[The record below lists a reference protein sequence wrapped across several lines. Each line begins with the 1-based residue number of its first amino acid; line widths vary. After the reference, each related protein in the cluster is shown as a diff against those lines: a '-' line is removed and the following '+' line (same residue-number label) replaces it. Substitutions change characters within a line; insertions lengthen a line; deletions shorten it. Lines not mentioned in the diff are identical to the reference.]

1 MVNNSIVSS
10 AEITETVSLVNPI
23 FLNVLNALVI
33 LFLGFIIGRI
43 LRSVI
48 LRIFEFADLDAF
60 LRNKFKIKRASY
72 ILSKIVEIIIYLIT
86 IILVLIKINLA
97 TTIITTIIIILI
109 VFLTLFFIF
118 GLNDIIAN
126 FFSGVLFR
134 MKKTISVG
142 DRIKIRQKNRLIIGT
157 ISDIT
162 MLEIK
167 IKTEREE
174 LIIPNTLLAR
184 SIVTKMKKT
193 T

>member
-33 LFLGFIIGRI
+33 LFLGFIMGRI
-43 LRSVI
+43 LRSI
-48 LRIFEFADLDAF
+48 LLKIFEFADLDAF
-60 LRNKFKIKRASY
+60 LRNKFKIKRASH
-72 ILSKIVEIIIYLIT
+72 ILSKIIEIIVYLIT
-86 IILVLIKINLA
+86 IILALIKINLA

-109 VFLTLFFIF
+109 VFSTLFLIF

-126 FFSGVLFR
+126 FFSGILFR

-142 DRIKIRQKNRLIIGT
+142 DRIKIKQKNRTIIGT

-184 SIVTKMKKT
+184 SIVTKMKKN
-193 T
+193 